1 MNNMPIS
8 TTDNDASILDTFVLD
23 APKCLSRNE
32 MYEYICRLE
41 KEFELIQSYLNS
53 RGLWDM
59 VEHHVSPLLIN
70 PIHERWEILLRH
82 KNDPDYIA

>member
-8 TTDNDASILDTFVLD
+8 TTDNNASILDTFVLD

-41 KEFELIQSYLNS
+41 KEFE
-53 RGLWDM
+53 
-59 VEHHVSPLLIN
+59 
-70 PIHERWEILLRH
+70 
-82 KNDPDYIA
+82 